1 MPIRSKETKKIVSL
15 QQSVREKFTDP
26 LVIARLLPNTCE
38 TAKIFLEF
46 QGPCVL
52 NFIVDCE
59 DESDRFVQ
67 LQMAVVCPDT
77 DKDGAEEE
85 EEESEDSFKLE

>member
-1 MPIRSKETKKIVSL
+1 M
-15 QQSVREKFTDP
+15 
-26 LVIARLLPNTCE
+26 
-38 TAKIFLEF
+38 
-46 QGPCVL
+46 L

-77 DKDGAEEE
+77 GKDGAEEE